1 MNRMEDGMKTGVVD
15 VGGGFRA
22 AYGAGVLD
30 YCMAS
35 GIRFDCGIG
44 VSAGAAN
51 LSSYFAGQF
60 RRNYRFYTE
69 YAFRPAYA
77 GIRELLAHGSYIN
90 LPYIYGK
97 LSNAGGE
104 NPLNYRAL
112 SENPA
117 VFEVVATDALTGRPH
132 YFGKRDL
139 KENHYDI
146 FMASSCV
153 PLAAKAWR
161 IRDVPYFDG
170 GLSDP
175 IPYERAFSAG
185 CSRVVI
191 ILTRPRLYRRKPG
204 RDRAASRLIREYPK
218 IAEVLKRRSETYNR
232 QLDAAEK
239 LAGEGRVLIIA
250 PDSIDGMETLT
261 RDRGKIIRMYEKG
274 VSDAH
279 VLKTW
284 FHNG

>member
-1 MNRMEDGMKTGVVD
+1 MKYGVVD

-30 YCMAS
+30 YCLANDF
-35 GIRFDCGIG
+35 RFDCGIG
-44 VSAGAAN
+44 VSAGSAN
-51 LSSYFAGQF
+51 LSSYFANQF
-60 RRNYRFYTE
+60 RRNFRFYTE

-77 GIRELLAHGSYIN
+77 GMRELFTHGSYIN

-97 LSNAGGE
+97 LSNTGGE
-104 NPLNYRAL
+104 NPLNYRVL

-117 VFEVVATDALTGRPH
+117 VFEVVATNGITGRPH
-132 YFGKRDL
+132 YFDKHDL

-146 FMASSCV
+146 LMASSCV
-153 PLAAKAWR
+153 PIAAKAW
-161 IRDVPYFDG
+161 IINDIPYFDG

-175 IPYERAFSAG
+175 IPYERAFFSG
-185 CSRVVI
+185 CDRVVI
-191 ILTRPRLYRRKPG
+191 ILTRPRAYRRRAG

-218 IAEVLKRRSETYNR
+218 IAEALKKRSETYNR

-239 LAGEGRVLIIA
+239 LVSEGKVMIIA

-261 RDRGKIIRMYEKG
+261 RDRSKIIRMYEKG

-279 VLKTW
+279 ALSNW
-284 FHNG
+284 FQEK